1 MINTDMDRITQ
12 RYKELA
18 GLLIAKRNS
27 EGFWTGCLSA
37 SALSTSVAIVALKL
51 SDNTDDQSRIESGF
65 SWLCRSINTD
75 GGYGD
80 TPESVSNL
88 STTLLC
94 YSAIHFCQ
102 EGGSGN
108 HIIAAMDKWLAGYGI
123 NMDSSGVV
131 RSILDIYGND
141 YTFSVP
147 ILSML
152 TLCGVLPASSL
163 DTIPRLPF
171 ELTLLP
177 ASFYR
182 FLNLRVVSYALPA
195 LIGVGIYHHRQR
207 SKGIPGIRQIRE
219 KLIRPAIKKLD
230 RLLPES
236 GGFLEAIP
244 LTGFVTMCLTEC
256 GETENDTVRKGLG
269 FLRNQQRDDSGWP
282 IDTDLSTWVTT
293 LSIKALGEDIN
304 MALKQKEID
313 ILRDHLLKLQY
324 KTIHPF
330 NGASPGGWGWTNY
343 SGSVPDADD
352 TPGAILA
359 LLLLFS
365 GEKTEIDA
373 VENGCRW
380 LTELRNS
387 DGGFPTFCRGWGK
400 LPFDRSCADLTGHAL
415 LALLNSVEILHD
427 RMDKKLIA
435 DIDRTISK
443 ATLYLE
449 KNQADDG
456 SWLPLWFG
464 SQMTDDKTNPVYG
477 TAKVCIYLSD
487 ILSFERPRKE
497 YINRIDIMVR
507 KAQEFLLKQQN
518 IDGSWGGKSGIEGSV
533 EETSLS
539 ISSLAEIYPE
549 QSSRGIKWLFD
560 HNSIKAAPIGLYFAM
575 LWYDEELY
583 PLIYHVE
590 ALRKYLKYHG
600 NVKNIPD
607 LSL

>member
-1 MINTDMDRITQ
+1 MDRITQ
-12 RYKELA
+12 RYSELTA
-18 GLLIAKRNS
+18 HLIAKRNS
-27 EGFWTGCLSA
+27 EGFWTGRLST
-37 SALSTSVAIVALKL
+37 SALSTSVSIVALKL
-51 SDNTDDQSRIESGF
+51 SEDPADPGRVENGF
-65 SWLCRSINTD
+65 KWLCSNINAD

-102 EGGSGN
+102 DGDSGK

-131 RSILDIYGND
+131 RSIMDIYGND

-163 DTIPRLPF
+163 DRIPRLPF

-195 LIGVGIYHHRQR
+195 LIGVGIYHHRKR

-219 KLIRPAIKKLD
+219 KLIKPAIRKLD
-230 RLLPES
+230 GLLPES

-244 LTGFVTMCLTEC
+244 LTGFVAMCLIEC
-256 GETENDTVRKGLG
+256 GETENDTVSKGLG
-269 FLRNQQRDDSGWP
+269 FLRNQQRDDGGWP

-293 LSIKALGEDIN
+293 LSIKAMGEDIS

-313 ILRDHLLKLQY
+313 TLRDHLLKLQY
-324 KTIHPF
+324 KTIHSF
-330 NGASPGGWGWTNY
+330 NGASPGGWGWTSY

-359 LLLLFS
+359 LLMLLS
-365 GEKTEIDA
+365 GKDAEITA
-373 VENGCRW
+373 IENGCKW
-380 LTELRNS
+380 LTRLQNN

-415 LALLNSVEILHD
+415 HALLKSVEILHD
-427 RMDKKLIA
+427 KIDKKLLA

-443 ATLYLE
+443 ATAYLE
-449 KNQADDG
+449 KHQSDDG

-464 SQMTDDKTNPVYG
+464 NQLTDDKTNPVYG
-477 TAKVCIYLSD
+477 TAKVCIYLGDS
-487 ILSFERPRKE
+487 LSFKRPGKE
-497 YINRIDIMVR
+497 YISRIEKMVR

-518 IDGSWGGKSGIEGSV
+518 SDGSWGGKSGIEGSV
-533 EETSLS
+533 EETSLAVS
-539 ISSLAEIYPE
+539 ALSEVYPE
-549 QSSRGIKWLFD
+549 ESSVGINWLLD
-560 HNSIKAAPIGLYFAM
+560 HNNINAAPIGLYFAM

-583 PLIYHVE
+583 PYIYNVE
-590 ALRKYLKYHG
+590 ALRKYIKYHG
-600 NVKNIPD
+600 V
-607 LSL
+607 

>member
-1 MINTDMDRITQ
+1 MIKTDMDRITQ
-12 RYKELA
+12 RYNELVA
-18 GLLIAKRNS
+18 LLVTKRNS
-27 EGFWTGCLSA
+27 EGFWTGRLST

-51 SDNTDDQSRIESGF
+51 SDYADDRSRVESGF
-65 SWLCRSINTD
+65 SWLCRNINAD

-94 YSAIHFCQ
+94 YSAIYFCQ
-102 EGGSGN
+102 EEDSGR
-108 HIIAAMDKWLAGYGI
+108 HAIAAMDNWLAGIGI
-123 NMDSSGVV
+123 KMDSSGVV

-163 DTIPRLPF
+163 DSIPRLPF

-195 LIGVGIYHHRQR
+195 LIGVGIYHHRKR
-207 SKGIPGIRQIRE
+207 SKGIPGIRHMRE

-230 RLLPES
+230 KLLPES

-244 LTGFVTMCLTEC
+244 LTGFVAMCLIDC

-269 FLRNQQRDDSGWP
+269 FLRNQQRDDGGWP

-293 LSIKALGEDIN
+293 LSIKAMGEDIN

-313 ILRDHLLKLQY
+313 ILRDHLMNLQY

-330 NGASPGGWGWTNY
+330 NGASPGGWGWTSY
-343 SGSVPDADD
+343 AGSVPDADD

-359 LLLLFS
+359 LLMLLS
-365 GEKTEIDA
+365 GKDAEITA
-373 VENGCRW
+373 IENGCRW
-380 LTELRNS
+380 LTGLQNT

-415 LALLNSVEILHD
+415 HALLKSVEILHD
-427 RMDKKLIA
+427 KIDKRLLA

-443 ATLYLE
+443 ATAYLE
-449 KNQADDG
+449 KHQSDDG

-464 SQMTDDKTNPVYG
+464 NQMTDDKTNPVYG

-487 ILSFERPRKE
+487 SLSFKRPGKE
-497 YINRIDIMVR
+497 YINRIETMVR
-507 KAQEFLLKQQN
+507 KAQEFLLRQQN
-518 IDGSWGGKSGIEGSV
+518 GDGSWGGRREIAGSV
-533 EETSLS
+533 EETCLA
-539 ISSLAEIYPE
+539 ISALAGKYKNECNA
-549 QSSRGIKWLFD
+549 GIQWLMKTD
-560 HNSIKAAPIGLYFAM
+560 GITAAPIGLYFAM

-583 PLIYHVE
+583 PLIYGIE
-590 ALRKYLKYHG
+590 AIRKFMNNH
-600 NVKNIPD
+600 
-607 LSL
+607 

>member
-1 MINTDMDRITQ
+1 MINTNMDRITQ
-12 RYKELA
+12 RYDELA
-18 GLLIAKRNS
+18 AHLIAKRNS
-27 EGFWTGCLSA
+27 EGFWTGRLST
-37 SALSTSVAIVALKL
+37 SALSTSVSIVALKL
-51 SDNTDDQSRIESGF
+51 SGDSSDFMKVEKGF
-65 SWLCRSINTD
+65 TWLCSNINAD

-102 EGGSGN
+102 DADSGK
-108 HIIAAMDKWLAGYGI
+108 HVIASMDNWLAGYGI
-123 NMDSSGVV
+123 NMDSSGVE
-131 RSILDIYGND
+131 RSIMDIYGND

-163 DTIPRLPF
+163 DKIPRLPF

-195 LIGVGIYHHRQR
+195 LIGVGIYHHRKR

-219 KLIRPAIKKLD
+219 KLIGPAIRKLD
-230 RLLPES
+230 GLLPES

-244 LTGFVTMCLTEC
+244 LTGFVAMCLIEC

-269 FLRNQQRDDSGWP
+269 FLRNQQRDDGGWP

-293 LSIKALGEDIN
+293 LSVKALGEDISL
-304 MALKQKEID
+304 ALKQKETD

-330 NGASPGGWGWTNY
+330 NGASPGGWGWTSY

-365 GEKTEIDA
+365 GKKAEVDA

-380 LTELRNS
+380 LTGLQNT

-415 LALLNSVEILHD
+415 HALLKSVEILHD
-427 RMDKKLIA
+427 KIDKKFLA

-443 ATLYLE
+443 ATAYLE
-449 KNQADDG
+449 KHQSDDG

-464 SQMTDDKTNPVYG
+464 NQLTDDKANPVYG
-477 TAKVCIYLSD
+477 TAKVCIYLRDS
-487 ILSFERPRKE
+487 LSFKRHGKE
-497 YINRIDIMVR
+497 YINRIENMAG
-507 KAQEFLLKQQN
+507 KAQEYLLKQQN
-518 IDGSWGGKSGIEGSV
+518 SDGSWGGKSGIEGSV
-533 EETSLS
+533 EETSLAVS
-539 ISSLAEIYPE
+539 ALAEVYPE
-549 QSSRGIKWLFD
+549 ESSGGINWLLD
-560 HNSIKAAPIGLYFAM
+560 RNNINAAPIGLYFAM

-583 PLIYHVE
+583 PHIYHVE
-590 ALRKYLKYHG
+590 ALRKYIKYHG
-600 NVKNIPD
+600 G
-607 LSL
+607 

>member
-1 MINTDMDRITQ
+1 MIKTDMDRITQ
-12 RYKELA
+12 RYNELLA
-18 GLLIAKRNS
+18 LLGAKRNS
-27 EGFWTGCLSA
+27 EGFWTGRLST

-51 SDNTDDQSRIESGF
+51 SDNADDQSRVESGF
-65 SWLCRSINTD
+65 SWLCRNINTD

-102 EGGSGN
+102 DEDSGRQA
-108 HIIAAMDKWLAGYGI
+108 IAAMDKWLAGFGI
-123 NMDSSGVV
+123 KMDSTGVV

-163 DTIPRLPF
+163 DSIPRLPF

-195 LIGVGIYHHRQR
+195 LIGVGIYHHRKR
-207 SKGIPGIRQIRE
+207 SKGIPGFRHMRE

-230 RLLPES
+230 GLLPES

-244 LTGFVTMCLTEC
+244 LTGFVAMCLVEC
-256 GETENDTVRKGLG
+256 GETENDTVKKGLA
-269 FLRNQQRDDSGWP
+269 FLRNQQRDDGGWP

-293 LSIKALGEDIN
+293 LSIKAIGEDIN
-304 MALKQKEID
+304 MALNQKEID
-313 ILRDHLLKLQY
+313 ILRDHLMDLQY

-365 GEKTEIDA
+365 GEKAEITA
-373 VENGCRW
+373 VENGCKW
-380 LTELRNS
+380 LIDLQNS

-415 LALLNSVEILHD
+415 LALLKSVEILHD
-427 RMDKKLIA
+427 KMDKKLLA
-435 DIDRTISK
+435 GIDRTISK

-449 KNQADDG
+449 KHQAPEG

-464 SQMTDDKTNPVYG
+464 NQLTDDKTNPVYG
-477 TAKVCIYLSD
+477 TAKVCVYLGD
-487 ILSFERPRKE
+487 LLSLKRPGKE
-497 YINRIDIMVR
+497 YINRVESMVR

-539 ISSLAEIYPE
+539 ISALAEIYPE
-549 QSSRGIKWLFD
+549 QSSRGINWLLD
-560 HNSIKAAPIGLYFAM
+560 RNSINAAPIGLYFAM

-583 PLIYHVE
+583 PHIYHVE
-590 ALRKYLKYHG
+590 ALRKYIKYHG
-600 NVKNIPD
+600 VVNDLPD
-607 LSL
+607 

>member
-1 MINTDMDRITQ
+1 MDRITQ
-12 RYKELA
+12 RYNELVA
-18 GLLIAKRNS
+18 QLIDKRNS
-27 EGFWTGCLSA
+27 EGFWTGRLST

-51 SDNTDDQSRIESGF
+51 SGNTEDHSRVEAGF
-65 SWLCRSINTD
+65 TWLCRNINSD

-102 EGGSGN
+102 KGDSGK
-108 HIIAAMDKWLAGYGI
+108 HVIAAMDKWLAGYGI
-123 NMDSSGVV
+123 NINSSDVV
-131 RSILDIYGND
+131 RSILDVYGND

-163 DTIPRLPF
+163 DSIPRLPF

-177 ASFYR
+177 ASLYR
-182 FLNLRVVSYALPA
+182 FLNLKVVSYALPA
-195 LIGVGIYHHRQR
+195 LIGVGIYHHSKR

-219 KLIRPAIKKLD
+219 KLIGPAIKKLD
-230 RLLPES
+230 GLLPES

-244 LTGFVTMCLTEC
+244 LTGFVAMCLIDC
-256 GETENDTVRKGLG
+256 GKTENDTVCKGLD
-269 FLRNQQRDDSGWP
+269 FLRKQQREEGGWP

-293 LSIKALGEDIN
+293 LSVKTLGEDIN
-304 MALKQKEID
+304 MVLKQKEID
-313 ILRDHLLKLQY
+313 ALRAHLLKLQY

-330 NGASPGGWGWTNY
+330 NGANPGGWGWTSY

-359 LLLLFS
+359 LLLLFT
-365 GEKTEIDA
+365 GKEAEIAA
-373 VENGCRW
+373 VENGCKW
-380 LTELRNS
+380 LTGLQNN

-415 LALLNSVEILHD
+415 LAMLKSVEILHD
-427 RMDKKLIA
+427 KMNKKLLA

-443 ATLYLE
+443 ATAYLE
-449 KNQADDG
+449 KHQSDEG

-464 SQMTDDKTNPVYG
+464 NQLTADKTNPVYG

-487 ILSFERPRKE
+487 SLSFKRPGKDF
-497 YINRIDIMVR
+497 ITRIDIMVR
-507 KAQEFLLKQQN
+507 KAQGFLLKQQN
-518 IDGSWGGKSGIEGSV
+518 IDGSWGGKSGIEGSI
-533 EETSLS
+533 EETSLAVS
-539 ISSLAEIYPE
+539 ALAEVYTDECQRGINWLL
-549 QSSRGIKWLFD
+549 SRGNIT
-560 HNSIKAAPIGLYFAM
+560 AAPIGLYFAM

-590 ALRKYLKYHG
+590 ALRKYIKYHG
-600 NVKNIPD
+600 GGEK
-607 LSL
+607 